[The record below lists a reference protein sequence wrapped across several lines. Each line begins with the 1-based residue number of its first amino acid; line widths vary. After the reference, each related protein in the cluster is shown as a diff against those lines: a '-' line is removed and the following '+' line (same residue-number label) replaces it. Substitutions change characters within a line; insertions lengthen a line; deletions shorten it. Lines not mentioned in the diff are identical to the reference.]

1 MFDSKYLA
9 WLSLIV
15 SIVALGAPI
24 YFQYFWHS
32 EKLVIHI
39 SNSKYR
45 HNNLET
51 TLVMSNLGNRDEVL
65 YKVSSA
71 YYTEAGYLKLGA
83 IENKEPLILKK
94 GESMSI
100 TIKDLISDIP
110 RSNSQH
116 EIYLYL
122 ELMSQKGNSLISY
135 ACIDN
140 ENNEINY
147 LNLKFDLYLNENIS
161 SNPCEFGYGSLIS
174 HES

>member
-1 MFDSKYLA
+1 MFDSKHLA
-9 WLSLIV
+9 WLSLVV

-39 SNSKYR
+39 SSSQYR

-71 YYTEAGYLKLGA
+71 YYDDAGYLKLGA
-83 IENKEPLILKK
+83 FENEEPFIIKK
-94 GESMSI
+94 GESMFI
-100 TIKDLISDIP
+100 TIKDLISGIL
-110 RSNSQH
+110 RSNPQH

-122 ELMSQKGNSLISY
+122 ELMSQEGNTLISY

-147 LNLKFDLYLNENIS
+147 LNLKLDLYSNNSIP
-161 SNPCEFGYGSLIS
+161 SNPCDFGHGSLIS
-174 HES
+174 HEN